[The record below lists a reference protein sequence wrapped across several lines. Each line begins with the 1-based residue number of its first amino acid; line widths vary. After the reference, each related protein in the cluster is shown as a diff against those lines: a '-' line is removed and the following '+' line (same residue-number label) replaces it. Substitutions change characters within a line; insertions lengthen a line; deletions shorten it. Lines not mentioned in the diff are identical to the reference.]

1 MLVIGIKHNNNKHDY
16 IALSISAFNFF
27 LSSFVGTLIINLQ
40 RFTGNTV
47 SFKNTNI
54 LAEIIKKSQQAS
66 ILTLK
71 SNRVVSEQTSNQLLM
86 QE

>member
-1 MLVIGIKHNNNKHDY
+1 MITSLYLFVH
-16 IALSISAFNFF
+16 SIFF